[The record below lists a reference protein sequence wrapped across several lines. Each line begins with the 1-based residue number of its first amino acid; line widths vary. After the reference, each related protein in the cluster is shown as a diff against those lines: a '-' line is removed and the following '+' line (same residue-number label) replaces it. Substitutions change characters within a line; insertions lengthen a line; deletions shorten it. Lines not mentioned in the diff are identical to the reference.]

1 MISTDLG
8 VVQTA
13 RHQPMAQ
20 TKKVVKKDKTARI
33 MVRRISMRDLDVAQ
47 MARRLL
53 RVQKIKVVS

>member
-1 MISTDLG
+1 
-8 VVQTA
+8 
-13 RHQPMAQ
+13 MAQ
-20 TKKVVKKDKTARI
+20 TKKDVKKDRTARI

>member
-1 MISTDLG
+1 
-8 VVQTA
+8 
-13 RHQPMAQ
+13 MAQ

-33 MVRRISMRDLDVAQ
+33 MVRRISMRDSDVAQ